1 MSQISQLESEI
12 NGCRV
17 KIQELKVEQEN
28 LEEARRQNGQ
38 IANQMQG
45 HVSSRRGHAGKFHE
59 FNNRTTISKL
69 IAGHLENVYSSSE
82 ETKLLGNYDEI
93 GIEIGRAIQKI
104 EEEIEEQNSAITAKQ
119 RRIEEIREEERRERE
134 RQERER
140 QERER
145 QERERRTKGH

>member
-12 NGCRV
+12 NGCRI
-17 KIQELKVEQEN
+17 KIHELETEQEN
-28 LEEARRQNGQ
+28 LEEAKRQNGQ

-45 HVSSRRGHAGKFHE
+45 HVSSRRGYAGKFHQY
-59 FNNRTTISKL
+59 NNKTTISKL
-69 IAGHLENVYSSSE
+69 IAGRLENAYSSSE

-93 GIEIGRAIQKI
+93 GIEIQRVIQKI
-104 EEEIEEQNSAITAKQ
+104 EEEIEEQNNAIIAKQ

-140 QERER
+140 R
-145 QERERRTKGH
+145 ERERRERER